1 MAPSPAEAQC
11 LTVAAAAF
19 IVNTV
24 MFAAQIYAGSFYD
37 KTPYHA
43 SALTSEMWVEE
54 LMNGHPDHITKYTG
68 LLQLQ
73 YVLPVYPQWNE

>member
-24 MFAAQIYAGSFYD
+24 MFAAQIYAGLVFSSPVKSSF
-37 KTPYHA
+37 
-43 SALTSEMWVEE
+43 LTLKRGNWQ
-54 LMNGHPDHITKYTG
+54 P
-68 LLQLQ
+68 Q
-73 YVLPVYPQWNE
+73 PV